1 MILGG
6 GRDLATAVSFGKQ
19 NTLNSSSITNSQ
31 QPIHVS
37 KNPVAVAS
45 SQPALKH
52 LIPAESILKPFLP
65 KVNTASTRVH
75 PPSTTTNITA
85 ASNAA
90 MSYSNA
96 AGYGMN
102 MKTQTN
108 AQQRKLIFQF
118 QYIFSVINRKA
129 NK

>member
-1 MILGG
+1 MFFTGG
-6 GRDLATAVSFGKQ
+6 GRDLATVVTFGKQ
-19 NTLNSSSITNSQ
+19 GSTNNSTTSNNQLNSTVKAGTFDLAANPIAIANNQ
-31 QPIHVS
+31 AQPT
-37 KNPVAVAS
+37 
-45 SQPALKH
+45 LKH

-96 AGYGMN
+96 IGYGGAIKPPQGSTPQGIVYLN
-102 MKTQTN
+102 N
-108 AQQRKLIFQF
+108 L
-118 QYIFSVINRKA
+118 V
-129 NK
+129 

>member
-1 MILGG
+1 MFAAGG
-6 GRDLATAVSFGKQ
+6 GRDLATVVSFGKQ
-19 NTLNSSSITNSQ
+19 SSTNNSTTSNNQLNSTVKASTFDLAANPIAIANNQT
-31 QPIHVS
+31 QPT
-37 KNPVAVAS
+37 
-45 SQPALKH
+45 LKH

-96 AGYGMN
+96 IGYGGAIKSPASTPQGIVYLN
-102 MKTQTN
+102 N
-108 AQQRKLIFQF
+108 L
-118 QYIFSVINRKA
+118 V
-129 NK
+129 